1 MVMVIVDCL
10 HFGKPMRLLAIELLL
25 FVVIQEFKHLRLFIP
40 PVWIYNT
47 RLHVLY
53 FDFIYDLFQLLALV
67 LHQNHVDRRLELLDG
82 LNDFEQ
88 IEVVSHFLNALLEYL
103 LVFSFFPL
111 PKEQTSGGKELVS
124 EFEFQRHDTQLLRVI
139 RRNFLEVKGSDHL
152 ANELSLVVSG
162 AHPLEHQR
170 EDLDHSSEV
179 RENLEN
185 SLNVPRVLEREI

>member
-1 MVMVIVDCL
+1 MRLIIVFFILSGL
-10 HFGKPMRLLAIELLL
+10 HFRMLVRLLTIQFLL
-25 FVVIQEFKHLRLFIP
+25 VIVIQEFKHLRLLIS
-40 PVWIYNT
+40 PVWIYNA

-53 FDFIYDLFQLLALV
+53 FNFIYDFFQLFPFV

-139 RRNFLEVKGSDHL
+139 SRKLLKVESSDHL
-152 ANELSLVVSG
+152 SQELPMIVSI
-162 AHPLEHQR
+162 ASPHKHKS
-170 EDLDHSSEV
+170 EDLDHSSKV
-179 RENLEN
+179 RKNL
-185 SLNVPRVLEREI
+185 